1 MVGMAGDGVGGF
13 MDALSIQLLKRFA
26 QLGDGGELFM
36 MDGSRGIFYSAREE
50 VERMDNAI
58 SFGD

>member
-1 MVGMAGDGVGGF
+1 M
-13 MDALSIQLLKRFA
+13 LKRFA

-58 SFGD
+58 SFGECWLVELLV